1 MKNKLRALR
10 EKMLASNAY
19 QKLPRPLQWIAG
31 SLSHNLGLKLLSL
44 LMAILLWNYVI
55 STNTNITRSRTLQ
68 GLTGSVSGQSAL
80 TSNQLAMIEDP
91 TELLSGL
98 SVTVEAPQA
107 DYSRVSPGNVQVL
120 LDLSSVRAAGTQEV
134 SLRASS
140 AYGRVRSVSPSSL
153 TLTFENLDS
162 RNVTVNT
169 ELTGQSDKYW
179 YNVARVNP
187 SSVTVSG
194 AASVVQSI
202 ASARV
207 SVDVSGMESSAV
219 KAVSYTL
226 LDGEGNEISQTMLN
240 RSTSSISVSLDIY
253 PARELPFAT
262 DISSLVTGQP
272 AEGYYVDSV
281 TLQPES
287 ALVAADQELLD
298 SLTELL
304 IEPVNLN
311 GADHSFSARAAVSRL
326 SDFRNVS
333 TEQVY
338 VNVNIVEETIT
349 AYVDNVKVLFSG
361 TPENLVASYEPLG
374 VFVTG
379 PRSAVEALQQ
389 NGLSVNVD
397 LTGYAAGYY
406 LLDPRIDGEKYPDL
420 TFESEAVSLTLTDVS
435 IDEADVA
442 E

>member
-10 EKMLASNAY
+10 EKMLASSAF
-19 QKLPRPLQWIAG
+19 QKLPRPLRWIIA
-31 SLSHNLGLKLLSL
+31 SLSNNLGLKILSL

-55 STNTNITRSRTLQ
+55 STNTSITRLKTVQ
-68 GLTGSVSGQSAL
+68 GLTGSVSGQTTL
-80 TSNQLAMIEDP
+80 TSNQLAIIEDP
-91 TELLSGL
+91 TQMLSGL

-107 DYSRVSPGNVQVL
+107 DYSRVSSGNVQVL

-134 SLRASS
+134 ALRATS

-153 TLTFENLDS
+153 KLTFENLDS

-169 ELTGQSDKYW
+169 ELVGQSDGYW
-179 YNVARVNP
+179 YNVSRVNP
-187 SSVTVSG
+187 SVVTVSG

-219 KAVSYTL
+219 KAVSYAL
-226 LDGEGNEISQTMLN
+226 LDSDGNEISQRMLN

-253 PARELPFAT
+253 PARELPFNT

-272 AEGYYVDSV
+272 AEGYFVESV
-281 TLQPES
+281 TVQPES
-287 ALVAADQELLD
+287 ATVAADRELLD
-298 SLTELL
+298 SLTELM
-304 IEPVNLN
+304 IEPVALN
-311 GADHSFSARAAVSRL
+311 GADHSFSARAAVSQL
-326 SDFRNVS
+326 SDFKNVS

-361 TPENLVASYEPLG
+361 TSDNLVASYEPLG

-379 PRSAVEALQQ
+379 PRSDVEALQD

-397 LTGYAAGYY
+397 LTDYAAGYY
-406 LLDPRIDGEKYPDL
+406 LLSPQIDGERYPEL
-420 TFESEAVSLTLTDVS
+420 SFESEAVSVTLTDVS
-435 IDEADVA
+435 TEEADVA

>member
-1 MKNKLRALR
+1 MKNKKGALR
-10 EKMLASNAY
+10 ERMLSSSRY
-19 QKLPRPLQWIAG
+19 QKMPNPLKWIVG

-55 STNTNITRSRTLQ
+55 STNTSITRSKTVS
-68 GLTGSVSGQSAL
+68 GITGSVSGQTSL
-80 TSNQLAMIEDP
+80 TANQLALNGDP
-91 TELLSGL
+91 TEKLSGL

-107 DYSRVSPGNVQVL
+107 DYSRVSQGNVQVL
-120 LDLSSVRAAGTQEV
+120 LDLSSVRAPGTQEV
-134 SLRASS
+134 ALRATT
-140 AYGRVRSVSPSSL
+140 AYGRVRSISPSSL

-169 ELTGQSDKYW
+169 ELTGQSDGYW
-179 YNVARVNP
+179 YNVTRVNP

-207 SVDVSGMESSAV
+207 CLDVAGMEASSV
-219 KAVSYTL
+219 KAVAYTL
-226 LDGEGNEISQTMLN
+226 LDGNGEEISQTMLN
-240 RSTSSISVSLDIY
+240 RSTSSISVSVDVY
-253 PARELPFAT
+253 PQRELPFDT
-262 DISSLVTGQP
+262 DLTGLVTGQP
-272 AEGYYVDSV
+272 AEGFVVQSV

-287 ALVAADQELLD
+287 AQVAAERELLD
-298 SLTELL
+298 SLTELM
-304 IEPVNLN
+304 IEPVSVE

-326 SDFRNVS
+326 SDFKNVS

-338 VNVNIVEETIT
+338 VNVNIVEETVT
-349 AYVDNVKVLFSG
+349 AYVEGVKVLFSG
-361 TPENLVASYEPLG
+361 TPDNLVASYDPLG

-379 PRSAVEALQQ
+379 PRSAVEALQRS
-389 NGLSVNVD
+389 GMSVNLD

-406 LLDPRIDGEKYPDL
+406 LLDPQIDEERYPGL
-420 TFESEAVSLTLTDVS
+420 TFESEAVCVTLTDVS
-435 IDEADVA
+435 TDGADVA